1 MHCDSHPDLQFIVA
15 ATEKFRS
22 SHLSPQTWVLFPC
35 ILIPCSRASQYK
47 VKPKL
52 NTMFNTALQWG
63 QTQLNALF
71 FVVLCC
77 ISELESFRRSW
88 GVDCHESESDPLLNF
103 SPSWSYF
110 PLLIKEDDLNRTS
123 PFLIDVDDISHFSFS
138 PSRLYKSHV

>member
-1 MHCDSHPDLQFIVA
+1 MHCDPLWPTIHCCSHRKVQIKPPQSSDLSFISMHFNSLL
-15 ATEKFRS
+15 E
-22 SHLSPQTWVLFPC
+22 C
-35 ILIPCSRASQYK
+35 IAI

-88 GVDCHESESDPLLNF
+88 GVDCHESESDPLLDF